1 MKYAPP
7 LFAAFAMLIAPAH
20 AAQSLDSVRATAE
33 AWLKAN
39 RTLPGARMVVHAEAM
54 DSRLTL
60 APCSKPLVADLPG
73 NRVIGSRV
81 GVTVTCPDTGGWTLR
96 VPVRIQ
102 MFGKV
107 LVTSRPLAR
116 GDGIGADDVHTEERD
131 IASLSYGYVAE
142 LGQVDG
148 RALSRP
154 LNAGTVLTPGML
166 AGRKAVRMGDS
177 VAMIAHVDGVVVHA
191 EGVSMGAG
199 DAGSRLRVRNA
210 NSGKVVDAVVSGVGT
225 VEVLPR

>member
-1 MKYAPP
+1 MKFALP
-7 LFAAFAMLIAPAH
+7 LLATLVTLTAQAH
-20 AAQSLDSVRATAE
+20 AAESLDSVRATAE
-33 AWLKAN
+33 SWLKAN
-39 RTLPGARMVVHAEAM
+39 RTLPGTRMVVHAEPM

-81 GVTVTCPDTGGWTLR
+81 GVTVSCPDTGGWTLR

-154 LNAGTVLTPGML
+154 LNAGTVLTPGMM

>member
-1 MKYAPP
+1 MKLAPP
-7 LFAAFAMLIAPAH
+7 LLAALVALTVPAH
-20 AAQSLDSVRATAE
+20 AGESLDSVRATAE
-33 AWLKAN
+33 SWLKAN
-39 RTLPGARMVVHAEAM
+39 RTLPGTRMVVHAGPM

-60 APCSKPLVADLPG
+60 APCAKPLVADLPG
-73 NRVIGSRV
+73 NRVIGARV
-81 GVTVTCPDTGGWTLR
+81 GVTVSCPDAGGWTIR

-116 GDGIGADDVHTEERD
+116 GDGIGAGDVHTEERD

-142 LGQVDG
+142 PGQVDG
-148 RALSRP
+148 RALARP

-177 VAMIAHVDGVVVHA
+177 VAMIARVDGVIVRA